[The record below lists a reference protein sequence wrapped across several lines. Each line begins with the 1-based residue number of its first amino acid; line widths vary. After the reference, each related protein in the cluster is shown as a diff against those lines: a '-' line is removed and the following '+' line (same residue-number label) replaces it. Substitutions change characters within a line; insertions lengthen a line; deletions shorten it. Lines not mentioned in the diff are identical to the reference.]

1 MSDPAPHVV
10 IVGATVM
17 DRVRLHPNLDA
28 MEDGKFRAEHSYSA
42 VGGGGANV
50 AIALKQLASAMKMP
64 LHVSFFTRVGR
75 EHQDYNLRH
84 EVYREMENV
93 GVDMRDI
100 AANQDFRIED
110 NTVISFARGRFISLE
125 QQFGK
130 AKIAAKGPLDHMLP
144 EQKPYDPGAVEQ
156 VVQAV
161 KGADF
166 VIVTHHYPEI
176 SEAAAQAAHESGI
189 PILMDYPV
197 TKYDAAWQYQRTLEL
212 CDYILAPAEARLP
225 DMVNGAYKNGNSL
238 FSRLSSRFPDKF
250 IAVSDG
256 VEPVLTSDHGRKS
269 QFPVAQFPVV
279 DALGT
284 GDARTAS
291 FALFLI
297 NGAEPEAALKR
308 ASRLASY
315 SVQHPGRQ
323 WIDSA
328 PLFMASQPMFND
340 PAANDTDEQMPGMTE
355 NYLG

>member
-1 MSDPAPHVV
+1 
-10 IVGATVM
+10 M
-17 DRVRLHPNLDA
+17 DRVRLHPSLDSV
-28 MEDGKFRAEHSYSA
+28 EDGKFRAEHSYSA

-50 AIALKQLASAMKMP
+50 AIAMKQLASVMNMP

-75 EHQDYNLRH
+75 EHQDYGLRH
-84 EVYREMENV
+84 EVYREMNNV
-93 GVDMRDI
+93 GIDMRDI
-100 AANQDFRIED
+100 SANQDFRIED
-110 NTVISFARGRFISLE
+110 NTVISFGKGRFISLE

-130 AKIAAKGPLDHMLP
+130 AKMATKGPLDHMLP
-144 EQKPYDPGAVEQ
+144 QTVKPYDPGAIEQ
-156 VVQAV
+156 VLQTI
-161 KGADF
+161 KDADF

-176 SEAAAQAAHESGI
+176 SEAAAIAAHESGI
-189 PILMDYPV
+189 PVLMDYPV
-197 TKYDAAWQYQRTLEL
+197 TKYDAAWQYQRTLEA

-225 DMVNGAYKNGNSL
+225 DMVNGAYKNGNGL
-238 FSRLSSRFPDKF
+238 FARLSSRFPDKF

-256 VEPVLTSDHGRKS
+256 LEPVLTSDHGRKG
-269 QFPVAQFPVV
+269 QFPVKQFPVV

-297 NGAEPEAALKR
+297 RGTEPEVALKR
-308 ASRLASY
+308 ASRIASY

-328 PLFMASQPMFND
+328 PLFMASDTAFTD
-340 PAANDTDEQMPGMTE
+340 PAANDINDQAPGMTE